1 MSQENVEIVQRA
13 IAALNR
19 RDIDQV
25 LTEAD
30 DDFVIDWSNS
40 IGPAKGVYRGEAE
53 IRPFWRDFEDAFDVI
68 EVRPSEVIE
77 IGDDCVMIVG
87 RTRVRGRG
95 SGVSTEVAGA
105 QLWTIRAT
113 GKLGRI
119 ELYQS
124 KQEALE
130 AAGLSE

>member
-1 MSQENVEIVQRA
+1 MSQENVEIVRRA

-19 RDIDQV
+19 RGIDQV

-53 IRPFWRDFEDAFDVI
+53 IRRFWRDLEDAFDVI
-68 EVRPSEVIE
+68 EVRPPEFIE
-77 IGDDCVMIVG
+77 IGDDRVMIVG

-124 KQEALE
+124 KAEALE